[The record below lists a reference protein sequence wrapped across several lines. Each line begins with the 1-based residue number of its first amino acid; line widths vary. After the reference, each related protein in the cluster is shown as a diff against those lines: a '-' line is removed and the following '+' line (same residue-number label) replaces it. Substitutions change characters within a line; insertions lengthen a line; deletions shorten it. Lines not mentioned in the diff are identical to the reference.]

1 MNVTGNI
8 LAARSCVVS
17 HGRCRVITTTR
28 ETARSP
34 PSTATKERR
43 AHPTTIAP
51 SLKSHPPPPRGLA
64 IATSAAAAG
73 ACVLCHSVRLTAACS
88 ATSAV
93 QRQFHSSSGLPGAAM
108 GVGPSASSSGG
119 AAAAAVGSTA
129 SIHSHRRPDG
139 RGVAL
144 APASEGTASKSRS
157 LVGASI
163 HSSAPAAE
171 AFRSPVPA
179 SAVGAALL
187 SMPGWDAPTFSGGPP
202 RLSLSLSSSSLWGV
216 LAAGAVVLASVG
228 GGMFLNPI
236 DRLTGGGGNGNGN
249 GGSPGGGGGGGGG
262 GGSNRNDNDQVGG
275 GMFENANAEEGTK
288 EKERGEAMVV
298 EVTAAPRPYEVS
310 VRALRGGRLSM
321 EDEFVVVGGGRL
333 SAVFDGHGGGGVSQ
347 YLRDHLHII
356 IADQL
361 HYQTKQHAAS
371 KNFRSDL
378 KSFVFGKGFKGSSTN
393 DGTHAD
399 ATKPQEHHPRA
410 SDAQETNHFN
420 PTTTHER
427 NYSATHTTISGI
439 KRDLSNIGLLPVA
452 TVATALKDSFDQID
466 RQILQN
472 DEFEYQGST
481 AIAVLLHE
489 TPDGVRTLLSAN
501 IGDSRGILS
510 RDGRAVD
517 LSRDHKPNDDRE
529 KARILAMGEK
539 IEWDHYCKVHRVRN
553 LSLSRAIGDRF
564 AKPAVSGEVEI
575 QRFPV
580 DERRDEFV
588 LLASDGLWD
597 VMTSQEVVSY
607 VHKRLNAAPK
617 DGADVTCEED
627 WKCLRSLRRK
637 NMSRFIANEALRR
650 GSGDNISVVIVW
662 LKDCDGVAS
671 SS

>member
-51 SLKSHPPPPRGLA
+51 SDRRRHPHPLPGRRSSQQQPLKSHPPPPRGLA

-157 LVGASI
+157 LAGASI
-163 HSSAPAAE
+163 HSSAPVTE

-202 RLSLSLSSSSLWGV
+202 RLSSSLSSSSLWGV

-236 DRLTGGGGNGNGN
+236 NRLTGGGGGGGNGNGN
-249 GGSPGGGGGGGGG
+249 GNGGLPGGGSG

-275 GMFENANAEEGTK
+275 
-288 EKERGEAMVV
+288 
-298 EVTAAPRPYEVS
+298 
-310 VRALRGGRLSM
+310 
-321 EDEFVVVGGGRL
+321 
-333 SAVFDGHGGGGVSQ
+333 
-347 YLRDHLHII
+347 
-356 IADQL
+356 
-361 HYQTKQHAAS
+361 
-371 KNFRSDL
+371 
-378 KSFVFGKGFKGSSTN
+378 
-393 DGTHAD
+393 
-399 ATKPQEHHPRA
+399 
-410 SDAQETNHFN
+410 
-420 PTTTHER
+420 
-427 NYSATHTTISGI
+427 
-439 KRDLSNIGLLPVA
+439 
-452 TVATALKDSFDQID
+452 
-466 RQILQN
+466 
-472 DEFEYQGST
+472 
-481 AIAVLLHE
+481 
-489 TPDGVRTLLSAN
+489 
-501 IGDSRGILS
+501 
-510 RDGRAVD
+510 
-517 LSRDHKPNDDRE
+517 
-529 KARILAMGEK
+529 
-539 IEWDHYCKVHRVRN
+539 
-553 LSLSRAIGDRF
+553 
-564 AKPAVSGEVEI
+564 
-575 QRFPV
+575 
-580 DERRDEFV
+580 
-588 LLASDGLWD
+588 
-597 VMTSQEVVSY
+597 
-607 VHKRLNAAPK
+607 
-617 DGADVTCEED
+617 
-627 WKCLRSLRRK
+627 
-637 NMSRFIANEALRR
+637 
-650 GSGDNISVVIVW
+650 
-662 LKDCDGVAS
+662 
-671 SS
+671 